1 MGSTNLLVNENGSE
15 VERSEYFPYGQ
26 VQSGGSEKYGFTGQ
40 ENDANTEL
48 MYYGARYY
56 SPEYRIFIQPDT
68 MLPSLYNPQALN
80 RYSYTLNNPVKYTDP
95 SGHYVESALDIG
107 FILMDV
113 AIIMHEGVTFW
124 NVAALAAD
132 GICLAAPIATGGGI
146 GVRAVEEA
154 FKLKKLGY
162 SNNYIRA
169 VLGGQ
174 NILKSANRG
183 ENTVWLAEGTSK
195 WGWNHIV
202 QGRHLDKADSQ
213 FVDAFGDKYS
223 DLNNCK
229 DLIMETVE
237 NGKYYD
243 VGDGGIYF
251 MQVNKDYY
259 LKVAVTDYGSITT
272 AMPKEAVK
280 AEKEIAKLGAA

>member
-1 MGSTNLLVNENGSE
+1 M
-15 VERSEYFPYGQ
+15 
-26 VQSGGSEKYGFTGQ
+26 
-40 ENDANTEL
+40 DIA
-48 MYYGARYY
+48 
-56 SPEYRIFIQPDT
+56 FI
-68 MLPSLYNPQALN
+68 A
-80 RYSYTLNNPVKYTDP
+80 
-95 SGHYVESALDIG
+95 
-107 FILMDV
+107 MDV
-113 AIIMHEGVTFW
+113 AILMHEGITFW

-174 NILKSANRG
+174 NILKSVNRG

-202 QGRHLDKADSQ
+202 EKHLDTAKNQYA
-213 FVDAFGDKYS
+213 DAFGDKYS

-237 NGKYYD
+237 KGDCYD
-243 VGDGGIYF
+243 LGDEVVYI
-251 MQVNKDYY
+251 MKVNDKKS

-272 AMPKEAVK
+272 AYPIKNTEAEQLK
-280 AEKEIAKLGAA
+280 NKLGATLNE